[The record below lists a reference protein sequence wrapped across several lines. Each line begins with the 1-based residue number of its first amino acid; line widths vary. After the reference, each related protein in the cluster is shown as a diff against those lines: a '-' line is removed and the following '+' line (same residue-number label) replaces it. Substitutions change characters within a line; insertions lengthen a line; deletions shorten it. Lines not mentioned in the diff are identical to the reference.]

1 MTGSYLARLTLFSQA
16 AGPPSSFM
24 GAFGMGMIAPSSA
37 CPPHGL
43 ISGRRRLNATGNVTL
58 RCLRRCT
65 AEVGDPSSSG
75 NARCEGAA
83 DFRTI
88 CFLDKPIT
96 GWSMTYQI
104 VQSRVSVKIQKKTP
118 AEAGA
123 RRITRSWRAARLP
136 LCHHRAACGCPLRS
150 ARWLSACRQPSR
162 RRSQGRTRQC
172 VRWCQGASSINLLRR
187 QVE

>member
-1 MTGSYLARLTLFSQA
+1 MIGNYPARPTLFSQA
-16 AGPPSSFM
+16 AGLSSSFM
-24 GAFGMGMIAPSSA
+24 GASGTGMIAPSSA
-37 CPPHGL
+37 CPPRGL

-58 RCLRRCT
+58 RRLRRCT
-65 AEVGDPSSSG
+65 SKGGDPLLSG
-75 NARCEGAA
+75 NAHYGDAA
-83 DFRTI
+83 GFRTI
-88 CFLDKPIT
+88 YFLDKPIT
-96 GWSMTYQI
+96 GWSMTCQI
-104 VQSRVSVKIQKKTP
+104 VQSRVSVKIRKKTP

-136 LCHHRAACGCPLRS
+136 LCHHRAACGCPSRS

-172 VRWCQGASSINLLRR
+172 VRWCQGASSIHLLRR